1 MAVDEFGREIR
12 GDQVDKVR
20 KRARSHSPSP
30 ASTRNEMVYDRD
42 REYSRSHRRRQY
54 PCDPYID
61 ANKPLFCKRLWARE
75 YRIDNILDGDNV
87 DPTTSAEEMKPDE
100 SKVEDDGVMGGGM
113 ENDVDEQPEREILA
127 SADDNANTDNTP
139 LETQMN
145 EKYNSYVQEYCLSY
159 TRSFL
164 NIHLDDEFFV
174 DEYSPLEKHRKLEK
188 LKELKENEA
197 KLFHQQYNPEDN
209 QSLEGLML
217 HSYERLPM
225 MSLDVPCRISE
236 AMIQESLLKTQARD
250 GIQINMVS
258 TDVDPLQSLKRTV
271 HIVTNDDGLLD
282 SLSRERDVEVQD
294 ADEKRTYLR
303 IIGMRRPVDA
313 SLVPALTL
321 SGMMD
326 VNEAAEIKQKLTT
339 LSIMISRALDTD
351 TNLATN
357 NSGIDALVDPDL
369 EVVAAYLRRVHYFDV
384 ASAKQLTLSDI
395 VGGAALPE
403 MKIGGQSG
411 MDVAK
416 LSAFLDHITGTEA
429 SMSKNLSETNEVIQ
443 EMLSKE
449 EMVKQTWVSDHS
461 VLTEDGRARCAFRY
475 CTKLFKSANFLE
487 KHLFKKHFDE
497 MKREQLKMHDDYIMK
512 QWEQDNDRKCLPLLC
527 IDCGPEFGIKEVVVK
542 GSAPKVQC
550 VDPEPELM
558 LAREEQEQ
566 QHIERMKQQELSR
579 VDVDDMVEEKVE
591 LKFDKLAEDAFP
603 IKKKKK
609 KKRKI

>member
-1 MAVDEFGREIR
+1 MAIDEFGREIR
-12 GDQVDKVR
+12 GDQVDKVL

-30 ASTRNEMVYDRD
+30 VSTKNEMVYDRD
-42 REYSRSHRRRQY
+42 RDLPRSHRRKQF

-61 ANKPLFCKRLWARE
+61 VNKPLVCKRLWARE
-75 YRIDNILDGDNV
+75 HRIDHILDGDDAN
-87 DPTTSAEEMKPDE
+87 PGAPAEEIKSDE
-100 SKVEDDGVMGGGM
+100 PKVDGGGDAMGGGV
-113 ENDVDEQPEREILA
+113 ENDEDEQPDEEIEE
-127 SADDNANTDNTP
+127 SADNENTDSTSP
-139 LETQMN
+139 EAQMD
-145 EKYNSYVQEYCLSY
+145 EKYNEYVKTYCLSY
-159 TRSFL
+159 VRSFL
-164 NIHLDDEFFV
+164 NTHLDDEFFV

-197 KLFHQQYNPEDN
+197 KLFHQQYNPEDT
-209 QSLEGLML
+209 QSLEGLTL

-225 MSLDVPCRISE
+225 MSLEVPCRVGE
-236 AMIQESLLKTQARD
+236 AMIQESLLKQARE
-250 GIQINMVS
+250 GVQIHMVS
-258 TDVDPLQSLKRTV
+258 TDVDPLQGLKRTI

-294 ADEKRTYLR
+294 ADEKRAYLR

-339 LSIMISRALDTD
+339 LSIMISRALDTE
-351 TNLATN
+351 TKLATN

-384 ASAKQLTLSDI
+384 ASAKQLNLSDI
-395 VGGAALPE
+395 IGGAALPE

-429 SMSKNLSETNEVIQ
+429 SMSKNLSKTDEVIQ
-443 EMLSKE
+443 EMHSKE
-449 EMVKQTWVSDHS
+449 EMVKQTWVSDHC

-475 CTKLFKSANFLE
+475 CTKLFKSASFLE

-497 MKREQLKMHDDYIMK
+497 MKREQLKMHDNYIMK
-512 QWEQDNDRKCLPLLC
+512 QWELDSDRKCLPLLC
-527 IDCGPEFGIKEVVVK
+527 IDCGLDFGMREVVVK
-542 GSAPKVQC
+542 GSAPSVQC

-558 LAREEQEQ
+558 LARGEQERQ
-566 QHIERMKQQELSR
+566 NVERLKQQELSR
-579 VDVDDMVEEKVE
+579 VDVDDMVEEKVK
-591 LKFDKLAEDAFP
+591 LKFDKLAEDSFP